1 MFLASLDWW
10 HPIRLCFY
18 GFVAAVLLGA
28 LYCVAPFG
36 GDPHLRIF
44 RGLLAMHAAFL
55 CFIAIFIPSLRKQ
68 EEAAYGHLISRT
80 ARIRGFDG
88 RKALSFERTWFAVTA
103 FFAGLSF
110 LVPLYA
116 LSKAVLSWVRAWLE
130 RCGRLHI
137 RHAGWAGCPVRLS
150 FPAAEAVRQQVNVL
164 REAVFVR
171 NGWKNWPIESSESP
185 S

>member
-1 MFLASLDWW
+1 MESGNQYLRKKFCWLIGNGLRRKMFLASLDWW

-44 RGLLAMHAAFL
+44 RGLLAMYAAFL
-55 CFIAIFIPSLRKQ
+55 CSIAIFIPSLRKQ
-68 EEAAYGHLISRT
+68 DEAAYGHLISRT

-103 FFAGLSF
+103 IFAGLSF

-116 LSKAVLSWVRAWLE
+116 LPKAVLSWSELGWRDVVGSTSGMLVGLVVLCDFHFLLR
-130 RCGRLHI
+130 RRLGN
-137 RHAGWAGCPVRLS
+137 R
-150 FPAAEAVRQQVNVL
+150 
-164 REAVFVR
+164 
-171 NGWKNWPIESSESP
+171 
-185 S
+185 